1 MRINRKIQIVFF
13 LQLIMLIVGFETA
26 CNAERLIEN
35 EKKTIDLTVF
45 IPTEGNSWVI
55 DDLEKNEQIIKSGGI
70 KNWKGN
76 KTRIRT
82 YFKTTQAGKLN
93 VGILATAIY
102 GLSKIKV
109 TCGSKSEIIEINNL
123 VEETIS
129 VGTFEIDKAG
139 YHFIEIQGVEKTG
152 EFFPEI
158 KSIVI
163 GGKAAEGKVYFARDD
178 FYWGRRG
185 PSVHLNYQIP
195 ENAGDVVYYYNEITV
210 PENNDILGS
219 YFMAN
224 GFGEGY
230 FGMQVNSPTERRILF
245 SVWSPYKTDNPGDIP
260 EDQKIKMLKKGEEV
274 HTGEFGN
281 EGSGGQSY
289 YKFLWKAGTTYKFL
303 LKGYPTGN
311 GETDFTAWFFAPE
324 VTQWKLIASF
334 RRPKTDTYLTR
345 FHSFLENF
353 YTETGNVTRKGLY
366 TNQWIYNSKN
376 QWIEITEM
384 KFSADATAR
393 KESRMD
399 YSGGAVNQTFFMKNC
414 GFFSETTP
422 IDSYFE
428 RKASGV
434 APLINFEEL
443 P

>member
-1 MRINRKIQIVFF
+1 MRINRKVQIVFF

-35 EKKTIDLTVF
+35 QKKPIDLTVF

-55 DDLEKNEQIIKSGGI
+55 DDLVKNEQTIKSGGI

-185 PSVHLNYQIP
+185 PSVHLNYQVP
-195 ENAGDVVYYYNEITV
+195 ENAGDVVYYYNEITI

-303 LKGYPTGN
+303 LKGKPTGN

-324 VTQWKLIASF
+324 VNQWKLIASF